1 MYRSSLVSF
10 DFPRP
15 EDSINL
21 AARALKKYKNAS
33 LTLAMREEGLQEAK
47 RYLPGCVRGDEIRS
61 LQRLG
66 VLKCTAPSFNKEIE
80 VPCEG
85 TCGTNL
91 TKFVIPAFSLIST
104 FLLLNLSAAIMI
116 ESLKTA
122 YRFSGA
128 HLYDENWAELMN
140 SSCDV

>member
-1 MYRSSLVSF
+1 MPLTLIRALLNVSLLPPPRDQGWVEIMYRSSLVSF

-61 LQRLG
+61 LQKLG
-66 VLKCTAPSFNKEIE
+66 VLKCTAVSFTEEIE
-80 VPCEG
+80 VPCES

-91 TKFVIPAFSLIST
+91 TKFVIPAF
-104 FLLLNLSAAIMI
+104 
-116 ESLKTA
+116 K
-122 YRFSGA
+122 
-128 HLYDENWAELMN
+128 
-140 SSCDV
+140 